1 MVVMSS
7 LATGL
12 DVLRALAEPPFN
24 YTLSELA
31 TSMNIGRSGLYKI
44 LSQLREKNFVHQD
57 RSSKKYHLGPV
68 MLRMGNVYSG
78 IIGIEKIAAP
88 ILSYLCK
95 TIGESVYIS
104 IWEGDRAYPVF
115 KCCRP
120 DGIYDTKD
128 FIGKSIPINAGA
140 SAKLLAAFQN
150 PEKVKKLLEKYE
162 LDQRTPYTL
171 TSIPE
176 ILEEF
181 KAIRAQKYAVEDQ
194 SFSLGVWCMSIPIYG
209 RNQEVTTC
217 LSVGAHKK
225 DVTDEKFALWLQQ
238 LNNGADEIGTQLQLR
253 R

>member
-1 MVVMSS
+1 MKEMVVMSS

-128 FIGKSIPINAGA
+128 FIGKNIPINADLGQVVV
-140 SAKLLAAFQN
+140 LGI
-150 PEKVKKLLEKYE
+150 E
-162 LDQRTPYTL
+162 
-171 TSIPE
+171 
-176 ILEEF
+176 
-181 KAIRAQKYAVEDQ
+181 VE
-194 SFSLGVWCMSIPIYG
+194 V
-209 RNQEVTTC
+209 
-217 LSVGAHKK
+217 
-225 DVTDEKFALWLQQ
+225 LQQ
-238 LNNGADEIGTQLQLR
+238 GAPGLDVGRLAGANLLR
-253 R
+253 SEERR